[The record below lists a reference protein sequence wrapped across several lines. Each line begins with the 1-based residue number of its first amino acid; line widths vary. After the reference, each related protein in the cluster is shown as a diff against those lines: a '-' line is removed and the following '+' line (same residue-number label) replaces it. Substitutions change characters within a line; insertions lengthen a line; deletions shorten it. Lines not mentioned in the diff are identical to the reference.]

1 MAFLSI
7 IILLVAC
14 YVYVSHRGGD
24 MVLYSL
30 LGIDGNSSLFIAL
43 RQNATDLPA
52 WVIYNIP
59 DGLWLL
65 SYLLIIEAI
74 WGNEK
79 QRKIWFIIPVILFAF
94 LLEVLQYIGFFP
106 GTGDVLDMLCYS
118 VAIAVYLGIIKLK
131 QYFYEK
137 LD

>member
-14 YVYVSHRGGD
+14 YVYVSHRGGG

-43 RQNATDLPA
+43 RQNAKDLPA

-65 SYLLIIEAI
+65 SYLLMIEAI

>member
-14 YVYVSHRGGD
+14 YVYVSYRGGD

-43 RQNATDLPA
+43 RQNAKDLPA

-65 SYLLIIEAI
+65 SYLLMIEAI

-118 VAIAVYLGIIKLK
+118 AAIAVYLGIIKLK

>member
-30 LGIDGNSSLFIAL
+30 LEIDGNSSLFIAL

-65 SYLLIIEAI
+65 SYLLMIEAI

>member
-1 MAFLSI
+1 
-7 IILLVAC
+7 
-14 YVYVSHRGGD
+14 

-30 LGIDGNSSLFIAL
+30 LGIDGNSSFFIAL

-65 SYLLIIEAI
+65 SYLLMIEAI

>member
-14 YVYVSHRGGD
+14 YVYVSHRDGD
-24 MVLYSL
+24 MILYSM

-65 SYLLIIEAI
+65 SYLLMIEAI
-74 WGNEK
+74 WGNGK

>member
-14 YVYVSHRGGD
+14 YVYVSYRGGD

-30 LGIDGNSSLFIAL
+30 LEIDGNSSLFIAL

-65 SYLLIIEAI
+65 SYLLMIEAI

-118 VAIAVYLGIIKLK
+118 AAIAVYLGIIKLK

>member
-1 MAFLSI
+1 
-7 IILLVAC
+7 
-14 YVYVSHRGGD
+14 

-65 SYLLIIEAI
+65 SYLLMIEAI

-118 VAIAVYLGIIKLK
+118 AAIAVYLGIIKLK

-137 LD
+137 LDITVPLKSGIVL

>member
-1 MAFLSI
+1 MALLSI

-30 LGIDGNSSLFIAL
+30 LEIDGNSSLFIAL

-65 SYLLIIEAI
+65 SYLLMIEAI